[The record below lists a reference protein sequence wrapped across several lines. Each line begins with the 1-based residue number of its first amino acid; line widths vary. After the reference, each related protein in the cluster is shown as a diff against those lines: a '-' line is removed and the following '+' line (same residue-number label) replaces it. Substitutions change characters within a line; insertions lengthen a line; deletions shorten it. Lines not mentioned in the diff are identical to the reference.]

1 MSNFHL
7 EIRIISRG
15 NESSV
20 VQIANY
26 ISGVKLY
33 DTYFNKTYYSKRND
47 VLFLQIFLPDNVPPK
62 FNHLQKLCNEIDSAE
77 KRYDAQTA
85 RQFIG
90 SLPNELPFGEQKQIV
105 VEYINHNFVA
115 SGLCAIAAI
124 HEGKNEFDPK
134 KNNPHV
140 HILVSTRRIEPDGFN
155 KIKDRE
161 HNKKNILESGESNGH
176 KSRIVPTSETVM
188 IYGSVMK
195 ALKSRASAANQLYT
209 LAVLIGKG
217 KCGVSPPLQETKNV
231 LLGNVI
237 WNMPGNIK

>member
-161 HNKKNILESGESNGH
+161 HNKKKYIRIWREQWAQVQNRAYERNGYDIRVSHESLEVHARQHQIELERIHSNEL
-176 KSRIVPTSETVM
+176 SR
-188 IYGSVMK
+188 
-195 ALKSRASAANQLYT
+195 
-209 LAVLIGKG
+209 
-217 KCGVSPPLQETKNV
+217 
-231 LLGNVI
+231 
-237 WNMPGNIK
+237 